1 MVPCNTTPL
10 KIIPTSCVAYAVVLS
25 LLTSRQRDQF
35 HLRELIKL
43 ISTVHA
49 TATTAAAFIALLFAE
64 WPTDDNRK
72 GNTERNLLKK
82 SGCCL
87 DDSQN
92 RLIWGR
98 SPFGNAITSF
108 ETGYLAYDT
117 AALLY
122 AARAA
127 APSQGLKAAVQRM
140 LTTSP
145 IFVAHHLALLTALGT
160 LQVYISKGRE
170 RGVQV
175 IVAFLLMNASNPL
188 LHLRW
193 LSHTR
198 YGYKGRALD
207 FTFAAVFAVSRFGVI
222 YWVLRKYARFH
233 KLSVYDAFQRQRA
246 VCRYGTG
253 TLVTVN
259 AIWLLGICNQF
270 ARNPSSRERVTT
282 KMDR

>member
-1 MVPCNTTPL
+1 MTVQCPSKVVPVTCST
-10 KIIPTSCVAYAVVLS
+10 YAVIFA
-25 LLTSRQRDQF
+25 LLVRYQQDPLRV
-35 HLRELIKL
+35 RELIKS
-43 ISTVHA
+43 ISTIHA
-49 TATTAAAFIALLFAE
+49 TVTTGAALCALSSTE
-64 WPTDDNRK
+64 WPIQNNHKENNERDLSRK
-72 GNTERNLLKK
+72 SKTA
-82 SGCCL
+82 L
-87 DDSQN
+87 DDSEN
-92 RLIWGR
+92 PLIWGL

-108 ETGYLAYDT
+108 ETGYLTYDT

-122 AARAA
+122 AAHAA
-127 APSQGLKAAVQRM
+127 APSQGLKAALQRM
-140 LTTSP
+140 LITSP
-145 IFVAHHLALLTALGT
+145 IFVAHHLALLTALGS
-160 LQVYISKGRE
+160 LQIYISKGSE

-193 LSHTR
+193 LVRKR

-207 FTFAAVFAVSRFGVI
+207 FIFAGVFAASRFGVI